1 MSFIDQQRKTIIEE
15 NNTAQE
21 DFLNIL
27 EHLNPAASEIT
38 VREPLSG
45 DLDLDIL
52 KKCNFTNITSLVF
65 SAGNLTSIKNIPEG
79 ITRLVC
85 AENYLIDLSLLPK
98 SLVELDVHHNA
109 IKSIVQFPEY
119 LKELNLSENQLYTI
133 ENLPAG
139 LEVLRCSNN
148 QLHILN
154 LSGIENLRVLHCSNN
169 PRLIIE
175 NYPDTLQDV
184 DMENDVATQI
194 KRVREE
200 INDNRRQ
207 EDSCESRANYTEC
220 LYTYFELKQSYQNAV
235 LKTRRSVFRA
245 SPSKKIARKKLAD
258 LKPKCIECSRPVG
271 TIFKN
276 DGRTYI
282 AKCGDT
288 DKPCSL
294 DIQLFAGE
302 YDTVISMLEYYQRL
316 IEMIKQ
322 QIVVDKVEVL
332 FNYVSEKEG
341 VEIFK
346 NNIDFYTKEK
356 VHLTTLQ
363 KEYENLYFSDER
375 EEKVQLKIKKIK
387 EIQERIK
394 ELYQKSLED
403 PQIIQDAMRVYV
415 QELAPEMENLQN
427 IQYDSR
433 ELIPIEK
440 QYKLYQTPY
449 RIQNLEY
456 TFGEFPKVI
465 KFRVKTNKV

>member
-21 DFLNIL
+21 DFLNLL
-27 EHLNPAASEIT
+27 EHLNPALSDIV

-45 DLDLDIL
+45 DLDLEIL
-52 KKCNFTNITSLVF
+52 KKCNFTNITSIVF
-65 SAGNLTSIKNIPEG
+65 SAGNLTSLQNIPEG
-79 ITRLVC
+79 ITRVVC
-85 AENYLIDLSLLPK
+85 PENYLVELPILPNT
-98 SLVELDVHHNA
+98 LVELDVHHNSLKT
-109 IKSIVQFPEY
+109 IDRYPES
-119 LKELNLSENQLYTI
+119 LKELNISENQFYSI
-133 ENLPAG
+133 ENLPTG
-139 LEVLRCSNN
+139 LEVLRCANN

-175 NYPDTLQDV
+175 NFPDTLQDV

-194 KRVREE
+194 KRIREE
-200 INDNRRQ
+200 VGER
-207 EDSCESRANYTEC
+207 EDSVESRANYTEC
-220 LYTYFELKQSYQNAV
+220 LYAYFELKKSYEETV
-235 LKTRRSVFRA
+235 LKMKRAVFRA
-245 SPSKKIARKKLAD
+245 AASKKIARKKLSD

-288 DKPCSL
+288 SKPCSL

-302 YDTVISMLEYYQRL
+302 YGTVIDMLEYYQRL
-316 IEMIKQ
+316 TQIIKQ
-322 QIVVDKVEVL
+322 QIMVDKLDVL
-332 FNYVSEKEG
+332 FHYISEKEG
-341 VEIFK
+341 VETFK
-346 NNIDFYTKEK
+346 SNIDFYTKEN

-363 KEYENLYFSDER
+363 KEYDNLYFSEER
-375 EEKVQLKIKKIK
+375 EEKVQLKLKKIK
-387 EIQERIK
+387 EIQERIE

-403 PQIIQDAMRVYV
+403 PQIIQDAMTVYV
-415 QELAPEMENLQN
+415 QELVPEMENLQT

-433 ELIPIEK
+433 ELIEIGS
-440 QYKLYQTPY
+440 QYKLLQTPY

-456 TFGEFPKVI
+456 TFGEFPKVL
-465 KFRVKTNKV
+465 KFRVKGRA